1 MNAFVFFIMIAGIVT
16 TASGRNLDRTTPPP
30 RGGEATL
37 HGTVGGE
44 SRIVPAM
51 VGKIAESDD
60 LKRYL
65 EGSGFTYKVVA
76 RKKGTG
82 KPSGTILSQ
91 EPRESSEVHRA
102 LEIRLII
109 AD

>member
-1 MNAFVFFIMIAGIVT
+1 MKTLALIIVIAGFIT
-16 TASGRNLDRTTPPP
+16 RASGRNLDRTTPPP

-44 SRIVPAM
+44 GRIVPVM
-51 VGKIAESDD
+51 VGRIVGSDD

-65 EGSGFTYKVVA
+65 EGSGFTYKVIS

-91 EPRESSEVHRA
+91 EPRESSEVARA
-102 LEIRLII
+102 LEVRLII